1 MPNNLAICEIFYY
14 MNNGDYMR
22 QINDY
27 GFAKIKQWEGLRL
40 EAYQDSAGVW
50 TIGYGHIDGVKKGD
64 KITKKQAKDF
74 LHKDLSKFEE
84 VVSKSIKVPL
94 NDYQFAALV
103 SFAFNVGEYAF
114 KKSTLV
120 KKLNKGDYDCVP
132 IELAR
137 WCYSG
142 GKKVR
147 GLINRRSAEAGL
159 WVTKAYVSSNH
170 IDAEEPVA
178 EKLYKT
184 GEARGTLAAGVGV
197 LGSASMDFAYQ
208 LEPLAHKF
216 DFLRYLFFLLML
228 GGILVSL
235 WATMKRLQRR

>member
-1 MPNNLAICEIFYY
+1 
-14 MNNGDYMR
+14 MR

-84 VVSKSIKVPL
+84 IVSKSIKVPL

-132 IELAR
+132 I
-137 WCYSG
+137 
-142 GKKVR
+142 
-147 GLINRRSAEAGL
+147 
-159 WVTKAYVSSNH
+159 
-170 IDAEEPVA
+170 
-178 EKLYKT
+178 
-184 GEARGTLAAGVGV
+184 
-197 LGSASMDFAYQ
+197 
-208 LEPLAHKF
+208 
-216 DFLRYLFFLLML
+216 
-228 GGILVSL
+228 
-235 WATMKRLQRR
+235 